1 MTNKFKFLCYAS
13 GSNQIG
19 FGHLYRLTRIIDYCG
34 VKNQTL
40 FIYQNSLE
48 KFFLESRK
56 FHLYNNQNI
65 DPELILIDSRIDCS
79 ALIKSFKNN
88 NELVIIDNLDKWTK
102 IGDTIIFP
110 SFYINENKI
119 VKSLKNNGIKYI
131 YGKDYAILSSPKLK
145 NKKINNKILITF
157 GGSDPNNITSKV
169 LDILMETEFKD
180 RLRIIFGPGYS
191 HNKEKIIEKYKDLDF
206 ISDCKNMALEIG
218 NSSIVITAL
227 GTTIQDIEYYGKKSI
242 IICNYK
248 DDLED
253 YNYISQMS
261 RLKDKIKCIGI
272 WDSFNKKHLTETIKK
287 LDTIDDIPIDKEEQ
301 WSYSWKKLFNTYK

>member
-13 GSNQIG
+13 GSTQIG

-56 FHLYNNQNI
+56 FHLYNNQNFNP
-65 DPELILIDSRIDCS
+65 DLILIDSRIDCLP
-79 ALIKSFKNN
+79 LIKSFNN
-88 NELVIIDNLDKWTK
+88 NKLIIIDNLDDWTI
-102 IGDTIIFP
+102 IGHTIIFP
-110 SFYINENKI
+110 SFYINKNKI
-119 VKSLKNNGIKYI
+119 VRSLKNNNIKYR
-131 YGKDYAILSSPKLK
+131 YGKDYAILSSTKLK
-145 NKKINNKILITF
+145 RKKINNKILITF

-169 LDILMETEFKD
+169 IDILMETEFKN

-191 HNKEKIIEKYKDLDF
+191 HNKEKIIEQYKDLDF
-206 ISDCKNMALEIG
+206 ISDCKNMALEIA

-242 IICNYK
+242 IICNYI

-272 WDSFNKKHLTETIKK
+272 WDSFNKKHLTETIKT
-287 LDTIDDIPIDKEEQ
+287 LDALDDSPIDNEEQ
-301 WSYSWKKLFNTYK
+301 WSYSWKKIFNAYK